1 MTIDMTFEKR
11 EALMHEE
18 IEQERR
24 RADEQA
30 KRADEQ
36 AKRADAANLRVD
48 AIAAE
53 FAKYKAEHP

>member
-1 MTIDMTFEKR
+1 MVMTIDMKFEIR
-11 EALMHEE
+11 EALTHEE

-30 KRADEQ
+30 KRPDE
-36 AKRADAANLRVD
+36 ANSRAN